1 MSDATPVRCA
11 THPDVET
18 TLRCGKCGKPICPKC
33 MVTTPVGA
41 RCRDCARLYKLPT
54 FRVYGIHY
62 VRAAGAALVT
72 AIIVGIA
79 WGFLRL
85 YTGWFGPILNIAVG
99 YGAGFIISWVTERS
113 VNRKRGA
120 GLALIG
126 ALAVVLCFGTA
137 ELVYFFRFGH
147 FLSSAYPYI
156 MTIISTVIGIV
167 VAVYRLR

>member
-1 MSDATPVRCA
+1 VNEPASLRCA

-18 TLRCGKCGKPICPKC
+18 SLRCGKCGKPICPKC

-41 RCRDCARLYKLPT
+41 RCRDCARLYTLPT
-54 FRVYGIHY
+54 YRVSGIHY
-62 VRAAGAALVT
+62 LRAAGAALVT
-72 AIIVGIA
+72 AIIIGVA

-85 YTGWFGPILNIAVG
+85 YTGWLGPIISIAVG
-99 YGAGFIISWVTERS
+99 YGAGAAISWVTERS

-120 GLALIG
+120 GLAAIG
-126 ALAVVLCFGTA
+126 AIAVVLCFGTV

-147 FLSSAYPYI
+147 FLSSSYPYI
-156 MTIISTVIGIV
+156 MTILSTVFGIV